1 MPEICKTRKHPSKEH
16 STFKPRI
23 NSNLTKE
30 TGWFTNNRS
39 DKTENVKCI
48 ILTDRDF
55 AFSIGVKK
63 GHVHSN
69 HREKVPKSFCATIT
83 PFSKCTPSTPV
94 QCVHHFCSLRTSS
107 VLAGLTSI
115 FCFVFD
121 TTNKW
126 AGHFERS
133 DFFWSS
139 LPGMNHLNWVVIARI
154 FIYII
159 LIGCTVYYIHLFTS
173 IFTLL

>member
-1 MPEICKTRKHPSKEH
+1 M
-16 STFKPRI
+16 
-23 NSNLTKE
+23 L
-30 TGWFTNNRS
+30 
-39 DKTENVKCI
+39 NVLFRQI
-48 ILTDRDF
+48 VISPFL
-55 AFSIGVKK
+55 GVKK
-63 GHVHSN
+63 GHVHSI
-69 HREKVPKSFCATIT
+69 HREKVPKSLCAIIT
-83 PFSKCTPSTPV
+83 PFSKCPPSTPV

-159 LIGCTVYYIHLFTS
+159 LIGCTCSLLYTS
-173 IFTLL
+173 FYFNFHVTIEHQPCNEPNLYTQYACFISAIKLALK

>member
-1 MPEICKTRKHPSKEH
+1 MP
-16 STFKPRI
+16 
-23 NSNLTKE
+23 
-30 TGWFTNNRS
+30 
-39 DKTENVKCI
+39 
-48 ILTDRDF
+48 
-55 AFSIGVKK
+55 
-63 GHVHSN
+63 
-69 HREKVPKSFCATIT
+69 TIY
-83 PFSKCTPSTPV
+83 PAV

-107 VLAGLTSI
+107 VLAGFTSI

-139 LPGMNHLNWVVIARI
+139 LPGMNHLNWFVIARI

-159 LIGCTVYYIHLFTS
+159 LIGCTVYYIHLFFFNFHVTIEHQPCNKPNLYTQYACFISAMKLYSIKIIIIINHFNLIRLLCINDQHPYLSSMINFRSRAPKLVLQTS
-173 IFTLL
+173 QFKPTDLICIERSL

>member
-1 MPEICKTRKHPSKEH
+1 MDGSQTTYR
-16 STFKPRI
+16 TKPKI
-23 NSNLTKE
+23 L
-30 TGWFTNNRS
+30 
-39 DKTENVKCI
+39 NVLFRQI
-48 ILTDRDF
+48 VISPFL
-55 AFSIGVKK
+55 GVKK

-139 LPGMNHLNWVVIARI
+139 LPGMIHLNWVVIARI